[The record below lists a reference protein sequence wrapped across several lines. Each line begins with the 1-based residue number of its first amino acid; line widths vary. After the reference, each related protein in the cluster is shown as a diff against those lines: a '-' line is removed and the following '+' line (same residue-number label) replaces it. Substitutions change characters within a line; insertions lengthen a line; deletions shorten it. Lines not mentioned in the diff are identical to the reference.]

1 MVQDMEICKILKL
14 VILIAIL
21 TKPITSKATNNLRD
35 IKISAADF
43 ALLKYQTFLDKN
55 FDRLSNTRVFPS
67 TIIFYEYV
75 YSTVKYTE
83 ENTFFIQIFAYMN
96 RERYT
101 NKIKYN
107 PKTKD
112 CNTVRNKI
120 FLNKI
125 GYNFLT
131 QKKNNLISKNDLTD
145 VILRNILNISGI
157 NEDDKIKIINE
168 TQIEINIIH
177 PNNINSIKC
186 SGRINQVEL
195 Y

>member
-1 MVQDMEICKILKL
+1 MY
-14 VILIAIL
+14 
-21 TKPITSKATNNLRD
+21 LRD

-75 YSTVKYTE
+75 DSTVKYTE

-131 QKKNNLISKNDLTD
+131 QKKNNLISENDLTD

-177 PNNINSIKC
+177 PKKINSIKC

>member
-1 MVQDMEICKILKL
+1 MEICKILKL

-75 YSTVKYTE
+75 DSTVKYTE
-83 ENTFFIQIFAYMN
+83 ENTFFIKIFAYMN

-177 PNNINSIKC
+177 PDNINSIKC

>member
-1 MVQDMEICKILKL
+1 MGICKILKF

-75 YSTVKYTE
+75 DSTVKYTE

-101 NKIKYN
+101 NKIKYS

-131 QKKNNLISKNDLTD
+131 QKKNNLINENDLTE

-157 NEDDKIKIINE
+157 NEDNKIKIINE

-177 PNNINSIKC
+177 PDNINSIKC

>member
-1 MVQDMEICKILKL
+1 MVQDMGICKILKF

-21 TKPITSKATNNLRD
+21 TKPITSKATSNLRD

-75 YSTVKYTE
+75 DSTVKYTE

-131 QKKNNLISKNDLTD
+131 QKKNNLISENDLTD